1 MGDTERK
8 ASDAVID
15 AVTAAGFFRLLSPQ
29 QFGGYEVDVR
39 TVLEISELLG
49 QADGSVAWL
58 VGLGATATWL
68 AAHFPDR
75 ARSEVFA
82 DNGDAR
88 IAGAATPGPARRVEG
103 GLRVSGRWAYASGSP
118 HATWV
123 GSLPCSRTSPVS
135 PATHTGAWYRR
146 PTCGWKT
153 LGGQRVCAAPAAT
166 PGSARTSSFPI
177 TEPFSW
183 TRFPRRRSQRHRT
196 HRCTACRFRLWPH
209 SPCSVPSSGSPAR
222 R

>member
-1 MGDTERK
+1 MSTVIDAITIPTREELVSRTRALQPLLREHAATGDTERK

-15 AVTAAGFFRLLSPQ
+15 GVTAAGFFRLLSPQ

-88 IAGAATPGPARRVEG
+88 IAGAATPGPRAASREGCGSAVAGGTPRDRRTPR
-103 GLRVSGRWAYASGSP
+103 GL
-118 HATWV
+118 
-123 GSLPCSRTSPVS
+123 GSLPCSRTSPVG
-135 PATHTGAWYRR
+135 PATHTGA
-146 PTCGWKT
+146 
-153 LGGQRVCAAPAAT
+153 
-166 PGSARTSSFPI
+166 
-177 TEPFSW
+177 
-183 TRFPRRRSQRHRT
+183 
-196 HRCTACRFRLWPH
+196 
-209 SPCSVPSSGSPAR
+209 
-222 R
+222 